1 MRPPTDTTV
10 VDASRYQQVRRRT
23 EAITAPLCVEDHV
36 VQTID
41 DVSPP
46 KWHLAH
52 TTWFFETF
60 VLAPNAANH
69 RPFDPHFGFLFNSYY
84 EAVGPRAERAARGAL
99 SRPTLARVHEY
110 RRAVDEQMH
119 ELLAA
124 GLPAKVA
131 AIVELGL
138 QHEQQHQELLVTD
151 IKHIL
156 ASNPERPA
164 YRPAPEP
171 AARGAAGIATHRG
184 AARWRRFDGGL
195 VEIGHDGAGFGFD
208 NETPRHR
215 VWLEPFDL
223 ADRLVT
229 NAEYLQ
235 FVEDGGYARAELW
248 LSDGWSAVQRLG
260 WYAPL
265 YWERDGDGWS
275 ETTLHGRAPLEPDAP
290 VVHVSGFES
299 DAFAR
304 WAGAR
309 LPTEFEWEHA
319 AAQLDQGEALAAANL
334 FGDQVLHVRA
344 APDDA
349 EGLRQMYGDAWE
361 WTSSAYL
368 PYPGYRPLE
377 GALGEYNGKF
387 MSGQNVLRGGSVA
400 TPREHFRPTYRN
412 FFQPEKRW
420 QFTGLRLARSLG
432 T

>member
-1 MRPPTDTTV
+1 MRPPTDHTV
-10 VDASRYQQVRRRT
+10 VDASRYQRVRRRT

-60 VLAPNAANH
+60 VLAPH
-69 RPFDPHFGFLFNSYY
+69 VPGHQPFDPRFGFLFNSYY

-99 SRPTLARVHEY
+99 SRPTLAKVHEY
-110 RRAVDEQMH
+110 RRAVDEQMLQ
-119 ELLAA
+119 LLDGALSA
-124 GLPAKVA
+124 QLA

-138 QHEQQHQELLVTD
+138 QHEQQHQELLLTD

-164 YRPAPEP
+164 YQPAPQRIARP
-171 AARGAAGIATHRG
+171 RAADAAKWVG
-184 AARWRRFDGGL
+184 FEGGL
-195 VEIGHDGAGFGFD
+195 VETGHDGAGFAFD
-208 NETPRHR
+208 NEKPRHR
-215 VWLEPFDL
+215 TWLEPFQL

-235 FVEDGGYARAELW
+235 FVADGGYARAELW
-248 LSDGWSAVQRLG
+248 LSDGWRTVRQLG

-265 YWERDGDGWS
+265 YWERDGEGWA
-275 ETTLHGRAPLEPDAP
+275 ETTLHGRAPLDPDAP
-290 VVHVSGFES
+290 VVHISGFEG
-299 DAFAR
+299 DAYAR

-319 AAQLDQGEALAAANL
+319 AAREDRPEAIAAGNL
-334 FGDQVLHVRA
+334 FDGDGWHVRA
-344 APDDA
+344 ALDGA
-349 EGLRQMYGDAWE
+349 GSVRQLFGDVWE

-400 TPREHFRPTYRN
+400 TPRDHFRPTYRN

-420 QFTGLRLARSLG
+420 QFTGLRLARSSG